1 MEGVNMRKNILLIV
15 LLALTAC
22 APRASDRTESLRSG
36 IEVQVLIGP
45 MCPVMQIGTD
55 CPDQPYQATLTVLD
69 SKGSEVIQFE
79 TDEQG
84 RYKAHLEPGQYTIRP
99 ETPEEMSLP
108 FADEQSF
115 MVETEKFTRLV
126 VQYDSGIR

>member
-1 MEGVNMRKNILLIV
+1 
-15 LLALTAC
+15 
-22 APRASDRTESLRSG
+22 
-36 IEVQVLIGP
+36 
-45 MCPVMQIGTD
+45 MQIGTD

-84 RYKAHLEPGQYTIRP
+84 RYKAPLEPGQYTIRP
-99 ETPEEMSLP
+99 ETPEGMSLP
-108 FADEQSF
+108 FADEQGF
-115 MVETEKFTRLV
+115 MVETERFTRIV